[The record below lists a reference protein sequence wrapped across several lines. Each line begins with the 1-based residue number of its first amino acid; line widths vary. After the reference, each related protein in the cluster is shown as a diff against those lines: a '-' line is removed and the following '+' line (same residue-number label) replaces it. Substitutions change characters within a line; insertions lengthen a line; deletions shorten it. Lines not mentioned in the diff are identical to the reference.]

1 MHKTVAAGAAAGAVG
16 GVVFAG
22 LMRLFPVGAEHRTM
36 IAFAADL
43 VRAWSPLIGWL
54 VYPVY
59 GVAIGALFGWLVGD
73 SALDTGRAA
82 MWGGLYGVGWW
93 IAAELVLIPVLLD
106 VWPLSISAVDRV
118 RDVALPLLVG
128 HVVYGL
134 ITGTAWSRFMEA
146 RRPHRWTARPNIKTR
161 RAA

>member
-1 MHKTVAAGAAAGAVG
+1 MHKTLAAGAAAGAIG

-22 LMRLFPVGAEHRTM
+22 LMRLFPVGAEHRSM

-43 VRAWSPLIGWL
+43 VRAGSPLIGWL

-59 GVAIGALFGWLVGD
+59 GIAIGALFGWLLGGN
-73 SALDTGRAA
+73 ALDTVRAA

-93 IAAELVLIPVLLD
+93 IAAELVLIPARLA

-128 HVVYGL
+128 HVVYGVVL
-134 ITGTAWSRFMEA
+134 GIAWIRFMA
-146 RRPHRWTARPNIKTR
+146 VRRPPRWVARPNINTR

>member
-1 MHKTVAAGAAAGAVG
+1 MHKTVAAGAAAGAIG
-16 GVVFAG
+16 GIAFAG

-59 GVAIGALFGWLVGD
+59 GVAIGALFGWLFGQ
-73 SALDTGRAA
+73 SALDTARAA

-93 IAAELVLIPVLLD
+93 IAAELVLIPVLLA

-134 ITGTAWSRFMEA
+134 IMGAALSRLMEV
-146 RRPHRWTARPNIKTR
+146 RRPHRWTARPKINTR

>member
-1 MHKTVAAGAAAGAVG
+1 MRKTVAAGAAAGAIG
-16 GVVFAG
+16 GVVFVG

-36 IAFAADL
+36 VAFAADL
-43 VRAWSPLIGWL
+43 VRVGSPLIGWP

-59 GVAIGALFGWLVGD
+59 GIAIGALFGWLLRE
-73 SALDTGRAA
+73 SALDIARAA

-93 IAAELVLIPVLLD
+93 IAAELVLIPALLA

-128 HVVYGL
+128 HVVYGV
-134 ITGTAWSRFMEA
+134 IMGATWSCFMEV
-146 RRPHRWTARPNIKTR
+146 RRLRPWAARPNINTR